1 MQPDEFQ
8 INETDPE
15 YAALNDKEISA
26 LIKASTVSS
35 FTPSEKVKQ
44 APINFQKKTL
54 AELAQLSKDKV
65 VRDEPPQHS
74 ASADLSEFELKN
86 ENHILEGS
94 HEKVADVE
102 ELEIDDFHANID
114 VNSASDTQKTEEYE
128 ELYLKS
134 KNKVSELEAHI
145 SRLEAELAELTT
157 VTTASEDDATV
168 LKQFLSQLPPL
179 ALKEEERFSRK
190 VLSTIEDIIRTRL
203 GVEISEHP
211 ETFVSKVKEKIKDLY
226 VNGSHML
233 IMLNSEDLEAVHR
246 ILNDIVIEQH
256 IELQAS
262 EDLGRGDFIIKAGSI
277 EINDS
282 LQVGLVETKSEKYR
296 D

>member
-8 INETDPE
+8 PNETDRK

-54 AELAQLSKDKV
+54 AELAQLSKDEGA
-65 VRDEPPQHS
+65 REEPPQHL

-86 ENHILEGS
+86 DRHILEGS
-94 HEKVADVE
+94 HENFAEVE
-102 ELEIDDFHANID
+102 ELEIDDLNADIE
-114 VNSASDTQKTEEYE
+114 VNSASNTQQSDEYE
-128 ELYLKS
+128 ELCLKL
-134 KNKVSELEAHI
+134 KKQVFELEAHI
-145 SRLEAELAELTT
+145 SGLEAELAALNT
-157 VTTASEDDATV
+157 VTTAAEDDATV
-168 LKQFLSQLPPL
+168 LKQLLMQLPPL
-179 ALKEEERFSRK
+179 AQKEEEKFSRK
-190 VLSTIEDIIRTRL
+190 VLSTVEDVIRTRL
-203 GVEISEHP
+203 GFEISEHP

-226 VNGSHML
+226 VNGSHIL
-233 IMLNSEDLEAVHR
+233 IMFNSEDLEAIYR
-246 ILNDIVIEQH
+246 ILKDSAIEQH

-262 EDLGRGDFIIKAGSI
+262 EDLGRGDFMIKVGSI

>member
-134 KNKVSELEAHI
+134 KNQVSELEAHI

-168 LKQFLSQLPPL
+168 LQQFLSQLPPL

-233 IMLNSEDLEAVHR
+233 ITLNSEDLEAVHR

>member
-102 ELEIDDFHANID
+102 ELEIDDFHANLD

>member
-26 LIKASTVSS
+26 LLKASTVSS

-44 APINFQKKTL
+44 APISFQKKTL

-74 ASADLSEFELKN
+74 AIADLSEFELKN
-86 ENHILEGS
+86 ENHMLEGS
-94 HEKVADVE
+94 HENVADVE
-102 ELEIDDFHANID
+102 ELEIDDLNADIE
-114 VNSASDTQKTEEYE
+114 VNSASDTQQSEEYE
-128 ELYLKS
+128 ELCLKL
-134 KNKVSELEAHI
+134 KNQVFELEAHI
-145 SRLEAELAELTT
+145 SRLEAELAELNT
-157 VTTASEDDATV
+157 VTTAAEDDATV
-168 LKQFLSQLPPL
+168 LKQLLIQLPPL
-179 ALKEEERFSRK
+179 ARKEEEKFSRK
-190 VLSTIEDIIRTRL
+190 VLSTIEDVIRTRL

-226 VNGSHML
+226 VYGSHML
-233 IMLNSEDLEAVHR
+233 IMLNSEDLEAIHR
-246 ILNDIVIEQH
+246 ILNDSVIEQH

-262 EDLGRGDFIIKAGSI
+262 EDLGRGDFMIKAGSI

>member
-8 INETDPE
+8 TNETDPE

-54 AELAQLSKDKV
+54 AELAQLSKDEV
-65 VRDEPPQHS
+65 ARDKPRQHS
-74 ASADLSEFELKN
+74 ATAELSEFELKN
-86 ENHILEGS
+86 DNHNLEGS
-94 HEKVADVE
+94 HENFAEVE
-102 ELEIDDFHANID
+102 DLVTDDLNAEIE
-114 VNSASDTQKTEEYE
+114 VNSVLDTQQSQEYE
-128 ELYLKS
+128 ELCLKLQ
-134 KNKVSELEAHI
+134 KQVFELETHI
-145 SRLEAELAELTT
+145 SRLEAELAELNT
-157 VTTASEDDATV
+157 VTTDAEDDAMV
-168 LKQFLSQLPPL
+168 LKQLLIQLPPL
-179 ALKEEERFSRK
+179 ALKEEEKFSRK
-190 VLSTIEDIIRTRL
+190 VLSTIEDVIRTRL

-211 ETFVSKVKEKIKDLY
+211 ETFVSKVREKIKDLY

-233 IMLNSEDLEAVHR
+233 IMLNSEDLEAIHR
-246 ILNDIVIEQH
+246 ILKDSVIEQH

-262 EDLGRGDFIIKAGSI
+262 EDLGRGDFMIKAGSI

-282 LQVGLVETKSEKYR
+282 LQVGLVETKSENYR